1 MIGISSQCLHWP
13 QVYFAFKKRLF
24 PWARQIPINF
34 IYPFNFSRIILH
46 VYLPCH
52 QLLKKT
58 FRFLSHGFPG
68 NPPSFFTLDF
78 WWLTDWSFHEPNP
91 TNKPPHAWDYVKW
104 APFLVGVQGMIPRLP
119 ITKGVSATATFF
131 VESLEAILHTE
142 LPYHSGSAP
151 SCTVCTTTCAICSV
165 GGLQK
170 SAAQRGAE
178 SRIPKV
184 NFILGRAYEV
194 LPGTWT
200 NHFNLVSIIF
210 YQHQMWEVL
219 SLPSS
224 RLSKGSAFVA
234 IGQNYGTNGP
244 TKSIEIRHF

>member
-1 MIGISSQCLHWP
+1 MLQYFQVSGNTDSQGTLHHSSPWISGGWRIEVFMSQT
-13 QVYFAFKKRLF
+13 Q
-24 PWARQIPINF
+24 QINHPM
-34 IYPFNFSRIILH
+34 
-46 VYLPCH
+46 
-52 QLLKKT
+52 
-58 FRFLSHGFPG
+58 
-68 NPPSFFTLDF
+68 
-78 WWLTDWSFHEPNP
+78 
-91 TNKPPHAWDYVKW
+91 AWDYVKW

-170 SAAQRGAE
+170 SAAQRGAV
-178 SRIPKV
+178 SAGFPRV
-184 NFILGRAYEV
+184 NFILGWAYEV

-244 TKSIEIRHF
+244 TKSIVSLIHLCRGVNN